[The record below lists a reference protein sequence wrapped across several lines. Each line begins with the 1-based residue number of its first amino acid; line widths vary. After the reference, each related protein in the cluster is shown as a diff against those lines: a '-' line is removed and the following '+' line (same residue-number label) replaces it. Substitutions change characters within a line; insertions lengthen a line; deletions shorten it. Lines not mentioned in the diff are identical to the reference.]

1 MHRNG
6 SARSLLI
13 RSQTHIGCRPLDRL
27 GAPAGVVHVIDSL
40 ESSAGNSLD
49 VPSAEPGND
58 IAPLPNRGGTD
69 TQRPRD
75 IRGVL
80 KVINNRA
87 FEHEPR
93 FTTVARMLQPQFQD
107 APLTLVA
114 MDKLPT
120 IAARLDD
127 AMQEAKVNASEL
139 ARACRVSPAAVYKWL
154 KVDGK
159 LSADNLA
166 AASRALGVS
175 EEWLRTGKLPRERV
189 NGTQEQ
195 DLDRVMDLLEG
206 LAAPLAALAGAI
218 EQLRKSRPEAA
229 RKGRR
234 A

>member
-1 MHRNG
+1 
-6 SARSLLI
+6 
-13 RSQTHIGCRPLDRL
+13 
-27 GAPAGVVHVIDSL
+27 
-40 ESSAGNSLD
+40 
-49 VPSAEPGND
+49 
-58 IAPLPNRGGTD
+58 
-69 TQRPRD
+69 
-75 IRGVL
+75 
-80 KVINNRA
+80 
-87 FEHEPR
+87 
-93 FTTVARMLQPQFQD
+93 
-107 APLTLVA
+107 